1 MKFMFT
7 GIIERAGIVK
17 KIEQNHLTI
26 EVKDFLSDVKVGDS
40 IAVNGACLTVVRLD
54 SDSFKIELMPETLR
68 VTNFSR
74 LKEGGKVN
82 LEKSLKV
89 GDKLDGHFVLG
100 HVDGVGIIKEI
111 RREGEFV
118 DLIVSVP
125 EGLRKYVA
133 KKGAIAVNGIS
144 LTIAEDLKD
153 NFRVSLITHTR
164 EVTNFK
170 DIKEGDLVNLE
181 VDILARYLEKLSK

>member
-1 MKFMFT
+1 MFT